1 MARRLNPKPFG
12 LGFKSPRKQFGN
24 LFGEV
29 HCSGDTVAHL
39 TFTVARWLRWPALTR
54 RYIEEKLPISRQNRR
69 YIAINR
75 RFLEIYPE
83 KSTGRYFCY
92 PSTHDISAIYR
103 RNIATFS
110 SLIPIDPLG
119 VRHPI
124 EQCRM
129 FTLSFLNLFR
139 CRYSSW
145 WSTDGTRR
153 AWGCPKRFWGN
164 FSFNRFLNFVIIYKL
179 HLELNL
185 LYCGHSF

>member
-54 RYIEEKLPISRQNRR
+54 RYIEKKSPISHQNRR

-83 KSTGRYFCY
+83 KSSADISVRKIVSIPFDTRYFG
-92 PSTHDISAIYR
+92 DISPKYR
-103 RNIATFS
+103 DIFLLGYD
-110 SLIPIDPLG
+110 SLIWEKK
-119 VRHPI
+119 H
-124 EQCRM
+124 E
-129 FTLSFLNLFR
+129 
-139 CRYSSW
+139 
-145 WSTDGTRR
+145 
-153 AWGCPKRFWGN
+153 
-164 FSFNRFLNFVIIYKL
+164 
-179 HLELNL
+179 
-185 LYCGHSF
+185 